1 MSKKFYDD
9 DDGRTI
15 ADMSGLDRP
24 PMFIPKFPKRDSSEK
39 NHEITERA
47 ETNERPWE
55 NNEMPREERKAYVL
69 GALKATLIIVG
80 VFLAGI
86 AITIW
91 IMLAFWT

>member
-15 ADMSGLDRP
+15 ADMSSLDRP

-39 NHEITERA
+39 NHEITEGA

-55 NNEMPREERKAYVL
+55 NNEMSREERKAYVF
-69 GALKATLIIVG
+69 GALKATLIIAG